1 MCRSIL
7 KAICVMTPILGL
19 AWIFGVLAVNED
31 TRVFQILFVVFNSL
45 QVTS

>member
-7 KAICVMTPILGL
+7 KAISVMTPILGL

-31 TRVFQILFVVFNSL
+31 TSFFQILFVVFNSL